1 MPADRRRKSMIP
13 DDGEHRPMSSTRLS
27 RLFSCLACRQRK
39 VKCDSGKPLCGNC
52 IQAGASECVYKE
64 RQKPGLKPGI
74 GTALVDRVAALES
87 AMLHQASRVDKIYGL
102 LDQKLTPPPSIAS
115 PALPSSTLDSH
126 VSPPAPYL
134 AAVTP
139 VPSMPSHPM
148 DISHSVME
156 IPHVEPTPTY
166 AQNHVTPGMV
176 DNRMSHESP
185 VSTSSFVD
193 NADLPPNDLVAHL
206 IDLYFNHVAPFAPF
220 LLRDHSYVHQDT
232 DMNGTIPRGWP
243 VTVYAM
249 VAVSLRFSFDPR
261 WQMPGF
267 LTKEQYYKAAK
278 QRVVMHAIESTS
290 FQSLQALAIIALDTI
305 GTGAGPSAWGVL
317 ALLTRSVMHLGLQS
331 EEDPGAQSRVAP
343 LSRVSLLK
351 SPKNFREEEG
361 RRRLFW
367 VIYVLDRWASVSTG
381 WDFALS
387 DQQISRNL
395 PCREDF
401 WLSDSRVVTREF
413 RSPLF
418 DDGLMHQEEFLDP
431 LAYLVEI
438 ADLLGRVHQLHRHP
452 LNPTSEVEVTHF
464 YERTRTLDAAVR
476 RWYCRLPPE
485 ISSPARI
492 DSHPM
497 IVLVQAMYHA
507 TLIKLQSIVAHPP
520 DLSSY
525 MQPNAEAGQHIV
537 QSAKQVALLA
547 RAVTQTGLKIPHT
560 SPFLAWCMWVA
571 GRVIFMEAYH
581 GAEPVDGDIHEI
593 VQALEMSG
601 RYWDVARRYAS
612 LLKKAIDK
620 MQDHNPFGAVATQSR
635 SRATAISALLDL
647 RRTAFGADLAVPTS
661 GTQTPANPVSVQQ
674 PNDDYT
680 KILDGMLATWADQQ
694 NVLDLQWFEMPNV
707 VM

>member
-1 MPADRRRKSMIP
+1 MPADRRRRSVVP
-13 DDGEHRPMSSTRLS
+13 DEAEHRPMSST
-27 RLFSCLACRQRK
+27 CLACRQRK

-52 IQAGASECVYKE
+52 VQAGATDCVYKE

-87 AMLHQASRVDKIYGL
+87 ALVHQANRIDKVYGL
-102 LDQKLTPPPSIAS
+102 LDQKPTPPPSVGS
-115 PALPSSTLDSH
+115 PSAAHNSIVSPSSVYRS
-126 VSPPAPYL
+126 
-134 AAVTP
+134 AVTP
-139 VPSMPSHPM
+139 VPSAPSQSMDVSHPIM
-148 DISHSVME
+148 DTPRTEQTPIY
-156 IPHVEPTPTY
+156 PH
-166 AQNHVTPGMV
+166 NHVTPSMV
-176 DNRMSHESP
+176 LDNRLSHESP
-185 VSTSSFVD
+185 MSTTSFSD
-193 NADLPPNDLVAHL
+193 NTDLPPHDLVVHL
-206 IDLYFNHVAPFAPF
+206 IDLYYNQVAPFAPF
-220 LLRDHSYVHQDT
+220 LLRDHPYLHHDA
-232 DMNGTIPRGWP
+232 DMNGAVQRGWP

-249 VAVSLRFSFDPR
+249 VAVSLRFSNDPR
-261 WQMPGF
+261 WTLPGF

-278 QRVVMHAIESTS
+278 QRVVMHSIESTS

-331 EEDPGAQSRVAP
+331 EEDIGGIQTRTAPLNRVA
-343 LSRVSLLK
+343 LLK
-351 SPKNFREEEG
+351 SPRNFREEEA

-401 WLSDSRVVTREF
+401 WLGDSRVRTREF

-418 DDGLMHQEEFLDP
+418 DDGLMHEEAFLDP

-452 LNPTSEVEVTHF
+452 LNPLSEVEVTHF

-476 RWYCRLPPE
+476 RWYCRLPLE
-485 ISSPARI
+485 ISSPGRVE
-492 DSHPM
+492 SHPM

-520 DLSSY
+520 DISSY
-525 MQPNAEAGQHIV
+525 MQPSTEAGHHIV

-547 RAVTQTGLKIPHT
+547 RCVTQSSLEIPHT
-560 SPFLAWCMWVA
+560 SPFLAWCLWVG

-581 GAEPVDGDIHEI
+581 TASQVDPAIHDI
-593 VQALEMSG
+593 VQALEISG
-601 RYWDVARRYAS
+601 RYWDVGRRYAS
-612 LLKKAIDK
+612 LLKKAMDK
-620 MQDHNPFGAVATQSR
+620 MQDHNPFTGVAGQSR

-647 RRTAFGADLAVPTS
+647 RRTAFGAEMAVPTS
-661 GTQTPANPVSVQQ
+661 GTQTPANPVAGQ

-680 KILDGMLATWADQQ
+680 KILDGMLSTWADQQ